1 MCANFVGD
9 KCVFQHS
16 MTDSVQKCRTNS
28 PLCTF
33 FQHRPFL
40 LGLLL
45 FLACWWRRWC
55 CCCCSC
61 CCWWWWW
68 WWSCS
73 RDKITEAVW
82 VTTTLFYTSI
92 IATSHTSREET
103 DTRTNMRAQR
113 HYGKHTNAKLDN
125 FLEME
130 SQYRSHI
137 LTWFR
142 SSFLGLFN
150 CHRQHIFSESHPSLM
165 TMLKR
170 DKKSFIFAC
179 EGPNELYLSIDIS
192 KHLQFMMKSK
202 NN

>member
-1 MCANFVGD
+1 MIWASAFDCCNIVIWDRCNWKSGVLVLDGYKGGAKKALENWESARGRYMCANFVGD
-9 KCVFQHS
+9 ICVFQHS
-16 MTDSVQKCRTNS
+16 MTDSVQKCRTNL

-45 FLACWWRRWC
+45 FLACWGRAPWRWWWC

-61 CCWWWWW
+61 CWCWWW

-103 DTRTNMRAQR
+103 DTRTNIRAQR
-113 HYGKHTNAKLDN
+113 HYGKHTDTKVDD
-125 FLEME
+125 FL
-130 SQYRSHI
+130 R
-137 LTWFR
+137 
-142 SSFLGLFN
+142 
-150 CHRQHIFSESHPSLM
+150 SESHWH
-165 TMLKR
+165 
-170 DKKSFIFAC
+170 IF
-179 EGPNELYLSIDIS
+179 
-192 KHLQFMMKSK
+192 
-202 NN
+202 